1 MQEWMIAMFIVSI
14 LLILRDMAKT
24 VFSDMRKSAAT
35 VIYEEHPQKERMRRY
50 AAAFQ
55 KLADSFYGLPY
66 RKDYISNGE
75 MEDMIRQLRDGPC
88 RSCTA
93 GKLCWEEHPL
103 QTYQI
108 LYHLLRLME
117 EQDVQKIMS
126 ARANLTEFCINQ
138 GKITEQMQ
146 RLMERQKQILIWNN
160 KLLEN
165 RMAVAEQ
172 LGEMA
177 QLMNTLSNE
186 LFDIIPVDAVFQEEL
201 KRRLKKKHILAGNIW
216 MLEQPDEKIQYF
228 CELYTKGN
236 RCISATEAGQVL
248 SKMCGCQM
256 TPRIEGK
263 MLLTKERMTVRF
275 VEDVNFR
282 ILYGAAKVTKDRET
296 ISGDNYMCTA
306 EDNGQFFMCLSD
318 GMGSGL
324 EACKESEHVVDLLE
338 QLVESGFSGE
348 SAAKLVNSV
357 LNLQM
362 RDGKFSTVDVSII
375 DLYTGMCHFLKAGAA
390 TTFIKRDQW
399 VESISSE
406 SMALGLVFPADY
418 ESLTKKLYNG
428 DFLIM
433 VTDGVLDALPDER
446 AEEILK
452 EIILQTHAKA
462 PQELGR
468 GILQK
473 VLALCE
479 YKAADD
485 MTVLAAGVWK
495 K

>member
-75 MEDMIRQLRDGPC
+75 LEDMIRQLRDGPC

-93 GKLCWEEHPL
+93 GKLCWGEHPL

-117 EQDVQKIMS
+117 KQDVQKIMS

-138 GKITEQMQ
+138 GKMTEQMQ

-228 CELYTKGN
+228 CELYTKGK
-236 RCISATEAGQVL
+236 RCISAAEAGQVL

-263 MLLTKERMTVRF
+263 MFLTKEKMTVRF

-362 RDGKFSTVDVSII
+362 RGGKFSTVDVSII

-433 VTDGVLDALPDER
+433 GTDGVLDALPEER
-446 AEEILK
+446 AEETLK

>member
-75 MEDMIRQLRDGPC
+75 MEDMIRLLRDGPC

-263 MLLTKERMTVRF
+263 MFLTKEIMTVRF

-433 VTDGVLDALPDER
+433 VTDGVLDALPNER

>member
-35 VIYEEHPQKERMRRY
+35 LIYEEHPQKERMRRY
-50 AAAFQ
+50 AVAFQ

-75 MEDMIRQLRDGPC
+75 MEDIIRQLRESPC

-93 GKLCWEEHPL
+93 LRVCWEEHPL

-117 EQDVQKIMS
+117 EGNLEKIMV
-126 ARANLTEFCINQ
+126 ARSNLTEFCLNQ
-138 GKITEQMQ
+138 GKMTEQMQ

-177 QLMNTLSNE
+177 QLMDTLSNE

-201 KRRLKKKHILAGNIW
+201 KRRLKKKHILAGNMW

-228 CELYTKGN
+228 LELYTKGN
-236 RCISATEAGQVL
+236 RCISAAEAAVVL

-256 TPRIEGK
+256 TPKIEGK
-263 MLLTKERMTVRF
+263 MLLTKEMTTVRF

-282 ILYGAAKVTKDRET
+282 ILYGVAKVTKDRET

-357 LNLQM
+357 LNLQT
-362 RDGKFSTVDVSII
+362 RGGKFSTVDVSII

-418 ESLTKKLYNG
+418 ESLTKKLYDG

-433 VTDGVLDALPDER
+433 VTDGVIDALPDNE

-452 EIILQTHAKA
+452 EIILQTNAKA

>member
-93 GKLCWEEHPL
+93 VKLCWEEHPL

-216 MLEQPDEKIQYF
+216 MLERPDEKIQYF

-263 MLLTKERMTVRF
+263 MFLTKEIMTVRF

>member
-1 MQEWMIAMFIVSI
+1 MTGNAVKSIYLTEAAQKEGRKRIMEKDLKDKKPAENGTPKVPWPKLIPAAAVIAA
-14 LLILRDMAKT
+14 L
-24 VFSDMRKSAAT
+24 VFSGIKAQGSDESTESVQKADSTVMSASELEKYFG
-35 VIYEEHPQKERMRRY
+35 YEEETSVSG
-50 AAAFQ
+50 AST
-55 KLADSFYGLPY
+55 ADNKKSSTPKKTTSKKSTKKTTTKTG
-66 RKDYISNGE
+66 
-75 MEDMIRQLRDGPC
+75 QL
-88 RSCTA
+88 
-93 GKLCWEEHPL
+93 
-103 QTYQI
+103 
-108 LYHLLRLME
+108 
-117 EQDVQKIMS
+117 
-126 ARANLTEFCINQ
+126 
-138 GKITEQMQ
+138 
-146 RLMERQKQILIWNN
+146 
-160 KLLEN
+160 
-165 RMAVAEQ
+165 
-172 LGEMA
+172 
-177 QLMNTLSNE
+177 LSN
-186 LFDIIPVDAVFQEEL
+186 
-201 KRRLKKKHILAGNIW
+201 
-216 MLEQPDEKIQYF
+216 
-228 CELYTKGN
+228 
-236 RCISATEAGQVL
+236 
-248 SKMCGCQM
+248 MCGCQM

-263 MLLTKERMTVRF
+263 MFLTKEKMTVRF

-362 RDGKFSTVDVSII
+362 RGGKFSTVDVSII

-433 VTDGVLDALPDER
+433 VTDGVLDALPEER
-446 AEEILK
+446 AEETLK

>member
-1 MQEWMIAMFIVSI
+1 
-14 LLILRDMAKT
+14 
-24 VFSDMRKSAAT
+24 
-35 VIYEEHPQKERMRRY
+35 
-50 AAAFQ
+50 
-55 KLADSFYGLPY
+55 
-66 RKDYISNGE
+66 
-75 MEDMIRQLRDGPC
+75 
-88 RSCTA
+88 
-93 GKLCWEEHPL
+93 
-103 QTYQI
+103 
-108 LYHLLRLME
+108 
-117 EQDVQKIMS
+117 
-126 ARANLTEFCINQ
+126 
-138 GKITEQMQ
+138 MQ

-263 MLLTKERMTVRF
+263 MFLTKEIMTVRF

>member
-75 MEDMIRQLRDGPC
+75 MEDMIRQLRDCPC

-108 LYHLLRLME
+108 LYHLFRLME
-117 EQDVQKIMS
+117 EQDAQKIMS

-138 GKITEQMQ
+138 GKMTEQMQ

-236 RCISATEAGQVL
+236 RCISAVEAGQVL

-256 TPRIEGK
+256 TPKIEGK
-263 MLLTKERMTVRF
+263 MLLTKEIMTVRF

-357 LNLQM
+357 LNLQT
-362 RDGKFSTVDVSII
+362 RGGKFSTVDVSII
-375 DLYTGMCHFLKAGAA
+375 DLYTGICHFLKAGAA

-418 ESLTKKLYNG
+418 ESLTKKLYDG

-446 AEEILK
+446 AEETLK

-473 VLALCE
+473 VLSFCE

>member
-1 MQEWMIAMFIVSI
+1 
-14 LLILRDMAKT
+14 MAKT

-75 MEDMIRQLRDGPC
+75 LEDMIRQLRAGPC

-117 EQDVQKIMS
+117 KQDVQKIMS

-138 GKITEQMQ
+138 GKMTEQMQ

-228 CELYTKGN
+228 CELYTKGK
-236 RCISATEAGQVL
+236 RCISAAEAGQVL

-263 MLLTKERMTVRF
+263 MFLTKEKMTVRF

-338 QLVESGFSGE
+338 QLEESGFSGE

-362 RDGKFSTVDVSII
+362 RGGKFSTVDVSII

-433 VTDGVLDALPDER
+433 VTDGVLDALPEER
-446 AEEILK
+446 AEETLK